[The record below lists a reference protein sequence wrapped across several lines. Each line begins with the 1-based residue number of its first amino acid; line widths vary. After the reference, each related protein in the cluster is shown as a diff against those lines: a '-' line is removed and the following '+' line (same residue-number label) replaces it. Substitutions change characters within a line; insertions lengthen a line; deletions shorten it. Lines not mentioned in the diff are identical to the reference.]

1 MRLQHFQTT
10 PVVFLLEKL
19 VQGVWEKGVSFTIYM
34 VSDGSMDVYGMDD
47 VIMENSH
54 VTMFKRKQPF

>member
-1 MRLQHFQTT
+1 
-10 PVVFLLEKL
+10 LEKL